1 MQNARGFG
9 LLEWVLLGLL
19 QGVVEWLPV
28 SSTIVVMLA
37 ETAIGLSLSEAYNVA
52 LALHMGSLLALLA
65 SLGRDYT
72 SMAKDLL
79 RGEGRD
85 FFLLLVATLLT
96 GTAGV
101 PTYFLV
107 NRFLKEAEW
116 RTVALVASVFLGL
129 TALGTSLA
137 KGGSKRLGTREAIL
151 LGIAQGLA
159 ATPGLSRSG
168 ITVAV
173 LMSLRISKDE
183 AFRWSYLAAGPA
195 ILGATI
201 LEVLTD
207 QHFFNIPMLV
217 SCLAA
222 FLSGALSI
230 KYILEAVKKVR
241 REVLALIVSAGLII
255 SALLL

>member
-1 MQNARGFG
+1 MQNARGIG

-37 ETAIGLSLSEAYNVA
+37 ETAMGLSPSEAYNVA

-65 SLGRDYT
+65 SLGGDYT
-72 SMAKDLL
+72 SMIKDLL
-79 RGEGRD
+79 GGRGRD
-85 FFLLLVATLLT
+85 FFLLLVVTFLT
-96 GTAGV
+96 GIVGV
-101 PTYFLV
+101 PTYLLV
-107 NRFLKEAEW
+107 YHLLKEAEW
-116 RTVALVASVFLGL
+116 RTVALSASALLGL
-129 TALGTSLA
+129 TALGTSLT
-137 KGGSKRLGTREAIL
+137 KGGSKGLGIKEAIL
-151 LGIAQGLA
+151 LGVAQGLA

-168 ITVAV
+168 VTVAV
-173 LMSLRISKDE
+173 LMSLSVSKDE

-195 ILGATI
+195 ILGATL
-201 LEVLTD
+201 LEVLTG
-207 QHFFNIPMLV
+207 QRFFNIPMLV